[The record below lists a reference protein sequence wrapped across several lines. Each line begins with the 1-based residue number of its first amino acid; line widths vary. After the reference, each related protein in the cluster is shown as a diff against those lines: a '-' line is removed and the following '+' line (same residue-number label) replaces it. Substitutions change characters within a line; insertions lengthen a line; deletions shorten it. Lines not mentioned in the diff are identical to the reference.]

1 MNMNGVQRF
10 LSRREKKAKPNG
22 EVVSTLKH
30 LFPTLVFY
38 HIPYHSRYC
47 DRRVLE
53 QYNNHICYWASLLVT
68 AT

>member
-30 LFPTLVFY
+30 FVPHVG
-38 HIPYHSRYC
+38 
-47 DRRVLE
+47 
-53 QYNNHICYWASLLVT
+53 LLSYFSTIHDIVT
-68 AT
+68 VGC